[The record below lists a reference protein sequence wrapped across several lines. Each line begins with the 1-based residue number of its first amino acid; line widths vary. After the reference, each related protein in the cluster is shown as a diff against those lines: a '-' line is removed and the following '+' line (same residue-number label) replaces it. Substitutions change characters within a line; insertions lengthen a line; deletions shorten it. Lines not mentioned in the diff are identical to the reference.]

1 MTRIMSSRGAS
12 AVQGMLK
19 IDKLSRGA
27 QAVTTKVMV
36 NGAAGAANSFTQGFQ
51 DLALDTVNGREGDNR
66 EYSLKGHI
74 VSTLSGGVF
83 GGAGEIIRPV
93 AGTIANLPKLAKYA
107 SPARKVL
114 DIGLHTGLAGTQ
126 AAVESWGESKDGS
139 ISADKVAFKTL
150 EGFSKAH
157 KNYNP
162 QGTFTNPRTINQMGV
177 IHPKSLSSY
186 TDTQFGRD
194 TLKNT
199 MVGISKENVT
209 SFALDERSNATSY
222 LAENHEKLWE
232 NRGNLWDKRSE
243 LWSDYQEHRQSKD

>member
-1 MTRIMSSRGAS
+1 
-12 AVQGMLK
+12 
-19 IDKLSRGA
+19 
-27 QAVTTKVMV
+27 
-36 NGAAGAANSFTQGFQ
+36 
-51 DLALDTVNGREGDNR
+51 
-66 EYSLKGHI
+66 
-74 VSTLSGGVF
+74 
-83 GGAGEIIRPV
+83 
-93 AGTIANLPKLAKYA
+93 
-107 SPARKVL
+107 
-114 DIGLHTGLAGTQ
+114 
-126 AAVESWGESKDGS
+126 
-139 ISADKVAFKTL
+139 
-150 EGFSKAH
+150 
-157 KNYNP
+157 
-162 QGTFTNPRTINQMGV
+162 MGV